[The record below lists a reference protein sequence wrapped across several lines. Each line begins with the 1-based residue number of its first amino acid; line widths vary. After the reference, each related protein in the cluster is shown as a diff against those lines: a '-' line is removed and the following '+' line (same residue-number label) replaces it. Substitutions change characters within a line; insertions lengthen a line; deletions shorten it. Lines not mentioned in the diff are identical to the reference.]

1 MDYEEHTMQQFDI
14 MGVLSSMVLVYANI
28 FSNFSLDS
36 ILAQIQLLVIIKTV
50 YFLLS
55 SFLPIEGIVNTIFG
69 PFTYM
74 HQRFHAHAAKKLNH
88 KYRDDFGRSKNPVR
102 MNVSLGDSSIRSR
115 EYSNLSYMLNN
126 TSELTIRDVMY
137 FANAST
143 VPAFVMLLVI
153 VSMGPLMQTFIFAVI
168 HLYIVC
174 GITLCLMPS
183 KADSK
188 LITNFIV
195 IRTELSAWYV
205 VNVFITF
212 SLSATLY
219 GVKYMYIDYYPA
231 FWFVEPILMGIW
243 SVICYLFLFS
253 LIILLTEERKVFGTR
268 EGYKDKAEGYMM
280 TDEEKL
286 LLAELDRSTRRKKDY
301 TAEVND
307 FTMLSELEPN

>member
-1 MDYEEHTMQQFDI
+1 MQQLNI
-14 MGVLSSMVLVYANI
+14 MGVLSSIVVVYANI
-28 FSNFSLDS
+28 FSNFTPDS

-55 SFLPIEGIVNTIFG
+55 SFLPIEGLVNTIFG

-74 HQRFHAHAAKKLNH
+74 HQIFHAHTAKKLNH
-88 KYRDDFGRSKNPVR
+88 KYRDDLGRSKNPVR
-102 MNVSLGDSSIRSR
+102 MSVSLGDSSIRSR

-153 VSMGPLMQTFIFAVI
+153 VSMGPLMQQFIFAII

-212 SLSATLY
+212 TLSAALY
-219 GVKYMYIDYYPA
+219 AVKYTYLGYYPA
-231 FWFVEPILMGIW
+231 FWFIEPILMGIW
-243 SVICYLFLFS
+243 SVICYLTIFS
-253 LIILLTEERKVFGTR
+253 LIVVLTEERKVFGTR
-268 EGYKDKAEGYMM
+268 EGYKDKAEGFMM

-286 LLAELDRSTRRKKDY
+286 LLVELERSTRRKKDFS
-301 TAEVND
+301 AEVND